1 MRNIK
6 YLIIGGG
13 IAGTSAAE
21 TIRQNDQA
29 GSIAII
35 SDEPHRLYSRISLM
49 NYLKGSAAK
58 ENLFLRKPEFYKEKQ
73 IEFLSGIIAK
83 NILPDK
89 KTITLSD
96 GSEIQYDKLL
106 IASGAKARAHPLS
119 AKCPDGIYNFWTL
132 EDTDKLVQK
141 IGNAKSAVVVGGGFV
156 GLELVVS
163 FAERKLETT
172 YLIRE
177 PYFWPAALDQ
187 AGGEMI
193 QKVLADNGVNICVN
207 EEVADIEGNGKLEA
221 VLTKSGKKILA
232 DILGVGI
239 GTIPNVELAK
249 DAGIKTNRGII
260 ANEYMETSV
269 PGICAAGDVAEFY
282 DVIAKKSSLLG
293 NWAFSREQ
301 GKIAGLGM
309 VGKKTIFKQVP
320 CNSLSFFKCYIG
332 FIGNTVPLPDTQ
344 VIVRDL
350 RDRQGGL
357 ASPTGGYTRI
367 FINDGRISGA
377 SILNCLPACMPLTK
391 LVQSEISIDD
401 NIKGRLSDPATDLAK
416 LSAEILQT

>member
-21 TIRQNDQA
+21 TIRQNDPQ
-29 GSIAII
+29 GSIAIV

-49 NYLKGSAAK
+49 NYLKGTAPK
-58 ENLFLRKPEFYKEKQ
+58 ENLFLRKPEFYKENK
-73 IEFLSGIIAK
+73 IELIDGASVKSIA
-83 NILPDK
+83 PDK
-89 KTITLSD
+89 KTAILSS
-96 GSEIQYDKLL
+96 GEEIQYEKLL
-106 IASGAKARAHPLS
+106 LATGAKARIHPLCV
-119 AKCPDGIYNFWTL
+119 KCPDGIYNFWTL
-132 EDTDKLVQK
+132 EDTDKLVKK
-141 IGNAKSAVVVGGGFV
+141 IGKAKSAVVVGGGFV
-156 GLELVVS
+156 GLELAVS

-187 AGGEMI
+187 ASGEMI
-193 QKVLADNGVNICVN
+193 QKVLTENGIHIYTN
-207 EEVADIEGNGKLEA
+207 EEVADVEGDGKLEV
-221 VLTKSGKKILA
+221 VLTKSGKKIPA

-239 GTIPNVELAK
+239 GTVPNIELTK
-249 DAGIKTNRGII
+249 DAGIKTNRGIV
-260 ANEYMETSV
+260 ANEYMETSAPDV
-269 PGICAAGDVAEFY
+269 WAAGDAAEFY
-282 DVIAKKSSLLG
+282 DVIAKKSNLLG

-309 VGKKTIFKQVP
+309 VGKKTVFKMVP

-332 FIGNTVPLPDTQ
+332 FIGNTVALPDTQ
-344 VIVRDL
+344 IITRDL
-350 RDRQGGL
+350 RNKQGG
-357 ASPTGGYTRI
+357 YIRI

-391 LVQSEISIDD
+391 LVQAEAGIDEIRD
-401 NIKGRLSDPATDLAK
+401 RLADPATDLAK
-416 LSAEILQT
+416 LSAEILQAKN

>member
-21 TIRQNDQA
+21 TIRQNDPD

-49 NYLKGSAAK
+49 NYLKGSAPK
-58 ENLFLRKPEFYKEKQ
+58 ENLFLRKPEFYKDNK
-73 IEFLSGIIAK
+73 IELIDGVSVKSIAADRKTASLSNGEE
-83 NILPDK
+83 LRY
-89 KTITLSD
+89 
-96 GSEIQYDKLL
+96 EKLL
-106 IASGAKARAHPLS
+106 LATGAKARIHPLC

-156 GLELVVS
+156 GLELAVS
-163 FAERKLETT
+163 FAERKLDTT

-187 AGGEMI
+187 ASGEMI
-193 QKVLADNGVNICVN
+193 QKVLADNGIHIYTN
-207 EEVADIEGNGKLEA
+207 EEVADVEGDGKLEA
-221 VLTKSGKKILA
+221 VLTKSGKRIQA

-239 GTIPNVELAK
+239 GTIPNIELAK
-249 DAGIKTNRGII
+249 NAGIKTNRGIV
-260 ANEYMETSV
+260 ANEYMETSI
-269 PGICAAGDVAEFY
+269 PDIWAAGDAAEFY
-282 DVIAKKSSLLG
+282 DVIAKKNNLLG

-309 VGKKTIFKQVP
+309 AGKKTIFKMVP
-320 CNSLSFFKCYIG
+320 CNSLSFSKCYIG
-332 FIGNTVPLPDTQ
+332 FIGNTQPLLDTQ
-344 VIVRDL
+344 IITRDL
-350 RDRQGGL
+350 RDRQGG
-357 ASPTGGYTRI
+357 YIRI
-367 FINDGRISGA
+367 FVNDGRISGA

-391 LVQSEISIDD
+391 LVQAEARIDEIKD
-401 NIKGRLSDPATDLAK
+401 RLADPETDLAK
-416 LSAEILQT
+416 LSAEILQKTSA

>member
-1 MRNIK
+1 
-6 YLIIGGG
+6 
-13 IAGTSAAE
+13 
-21 TIRQNDQA
+21 
-29 GSIAII
+29 
-35 SDEPHRLYSRISLM
+35 M
-49 NYLKGSAAK
+49 NYLKGTAPK
-58 ENLFLRKPEFYKEKQ
+58 ENLFLRKPEFYKDNK
-73 IEFLSGIIAK
+73 IELIDGVSVKSIA
-83 NILPDK
+83 PDK
-89 KTITLSD
+89 KTTVLS
-96 GSEIQYDKLL
+96 GGEEIQYEKLL
-106 IASGAKARAHPLS
+106 LATGAKARIHPLC

-132 EDTDKLVQK
+132 EDTDKLVKK

-156 GLELVVS
+156 GLELAVS

-187 AGGEMI
+187 ASGEMI
-193 QKVLADNGVNICVN
+193 QKVLTENGIHIYTS

-221 VLTKSGKKILA
+221 VLTKSGLKITA

-239 GTIPNVELAK
+239 GTIPNIELAK
-249 DAGIKTNRGII
+249 NAGIKTNRGII
-260 ANEYMETSV
+260 TNEYMETSV
-269 PGICAAGDVAEFY
+269 PDVWAVGDAAEFY
-282 DVIAKKSSLLG
+282 DVIAKKNNLLG

-309 VGKKTIFKQVP
+309 VGKKTVFKMVS

-332 FIGNTVPLPDTQ
+332 FIGNTQALPETQ
-344 VIVRDL
+344 VITRDL
-350 RDRQGGL
+350 RDKQ
-357 ASPTGGYTRI
+357 GGYTRI

-401 NIKGRLSDPATDLAK
+401 NIKNQMCDPATDLAK
-416 LSAEILQT
+416 LSAEIMQAKN